1 METITAAERARRR
14 RIVGSAIGTHE
25 MEGLSPD
32 VVTRQIMNS
41 YAEGELTEE
50 QFSAAMQ
57 RHAEQVLE
65 SLRSRSLV
73 GAA

>member
-1 METITAAERARRR
+1 MEMITAAERARRR
-14 RIVGSAIGTHE
+14 RIVGSVIGTHE
-25 MEGLSPD
+25 MEGLAPD
-32 VVTRQIMNS
+32 AETRQILNG

-57 RHAEQVLE
+57 SHAQEILE

>member
-32 VVTRQIMNS
+32 AKTRQIMSS
-41 YAEGELTEE
+41 YAEGELTTE
-50 QFSAAMQ
+50 QFSDAMQ
-57 RHAEQVLE
+57 RHAAEVLE
-65 SLRSRSLV
+65 RLRSPSLV